1 MSSDKNPPS
10 MRFVAWYGIVVGTLM
25 VVQWAFLL
33 ASGQVVELRSEPVR
47 IAFHLAGEL
56 IAGVGLVVAGSALLR
71 GLAWAKL
78 LYLVAVGMVMYS
90 EIVSPGYFAQKGQWG
105 FVIMFAVLLAGAGV
119 SVAKL
124 ARFESIAN
132 RSPRRD

>member
-1 MSSDKNPPS
+1 MTT
-10 MRFVAWYGIVVGTLM
+10 RFVAWYGIVVGTSM
-25 VVQWAFLL
+25 VVQWTFLL

-56 IAGVGLVVAGSALLR
+56 VAAVGLVVAGSALLR
-71 GLAWAKL
+71 GRAWAKS
-78 LYLVAVGMVMYS
+78 LYLFALGMVVYS

-119 SVAKL
+119 SFATL
-124 ARFESIAN
+124 ACFESNTN
-132 RSPRRD
+132 RIRR